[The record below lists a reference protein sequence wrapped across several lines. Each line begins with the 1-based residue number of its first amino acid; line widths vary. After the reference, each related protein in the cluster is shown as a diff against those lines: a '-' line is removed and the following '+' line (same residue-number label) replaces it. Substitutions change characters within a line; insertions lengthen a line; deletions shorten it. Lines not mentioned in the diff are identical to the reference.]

1 MNIDL
6 INAALVTVGPVVAIG
21 GGARLANWLVHLGA
35 PAPAA
40 PKPRP
45 QAQGAI
51 HARATVARPLPV
63 VEGEILPPAGVRK
76 ELPR

>member
-35 PAPAA
+35 PAP
-40 PKPRP
+40 KPRP
-45 QAQGAI
+45 VPQGAI